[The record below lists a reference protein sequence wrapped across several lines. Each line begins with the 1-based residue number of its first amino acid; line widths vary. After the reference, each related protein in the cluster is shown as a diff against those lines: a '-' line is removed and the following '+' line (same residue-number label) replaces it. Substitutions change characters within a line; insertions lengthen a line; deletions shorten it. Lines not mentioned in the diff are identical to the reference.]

1 MDHLAA
7 AIPTLAHLSAGGFAP
22 ALGHA
27 SAAGFAPARGFPPN
41 QVIPA
46 TIVALLITVG
56 VALGAVRYRQ
66 GRFALLGRLAGRA
79 ERTAGL
85 PGWAALP
92 IAMTTL
98 SLLIAVFGFYWDVA
112 WHIDKGRD
120 QGPFSTPAHYPII
133 IGLLGI
139 AVAGITSL
147 TLDTD
152 DHPHGVRLPKL
163 GRVSIGGTLLTLCGL
178 VALAGFPLD
187 DVWHTLFGQDVT
199 LWGPT
204 HIEMIGG
211 ASLATVAAWILREE
225 GTRRA
230 PDLHRNALDR
240 PGLAGRA
247 ARFADYAVAGA
258 VLIGLST
265 LQGEFDFGVPQFR
278 AVYQPV
284 LIMLAAGIA
293 LVAAR
298 IRSGRGGALMAVVVF
313 LAVRGGLTLLIGP
326 GLGRTTLHFPLY
338 VAEAVIVELVAL
350 AIPVSRQITFGLVS
364 GVLIGTVGL
373 AAEWGW
379 SQVWMPIPWTSALW
393 PLAGI
398 LGFVAAVAAGALGG
412 MAGRALLPPG
422 SVRQPTPRLVMPLA
436 WAAALAVI
444 AIALPIGAHDN
455 YKATFTLTDVSS
467 GPQRSVMATVQ
478 LDPPQA
484 AKKATWFNIT
494 SWQGGTGVFHSQ
506 IVGQWVVP
514 MREVAPGTYRSI
526 RPVPVYGKWKTLLR
540 LATVSSLQAV
550 PIYLPAD
557 PAIPAKAVPAPAH
570 FTRGFVA
577 DKKILQREAVGGS
590 VNLQRA
596 AYAGLGLIGL
606 IWVAGIA
613 LGMRRLDRTADSD
626 GTQPPMTGYAGG
638 AVRRRRASGAEP
650 RGRSGRAAAEA

>member
-1 MDHLAA
+1 MPDISLAA
-7 AIPTLAHLSAGGFAP
+7 GFAP
-22 ALGHA
+22 ALSRLG
-27 SAAGFAPARGFPPN
+27 AAGFAPARGFPPS

-46 TIVALLITVG
+46 SIVAVLLTLG

-66 GRFALLGRLAGRA
+66 GRFAALGRLAGRA
-79 ERTAGL
+79 ERTSGL

-98 SLLIAVFGFYWDVA
+98 SLLIAVFGFYWDVS

-133 IGLLGI
+133 IGLVGI
-139 AVAGITSL
+139 AIAGVTSL

-152 DHPHGVRLPKL
+152 DHPNGIRLPKL
-163 GRVSIGGTLLTLCGL
+163 GRVSIGGALLALCGL

-204 HIEMIGG
+204 HIQMIGG

-240 PGLAGRA
+240 PGFAGRA
-247 ARFADYAVAGA
+247 VRLADYAVAGS

-278 AVYQPV
+278 AVYQPI

-298 IRSGRGGALMAVVVF
+298 IRCGRGGALMAVVVF

-338 VAEAVIVELVAL
+338 IAEALLVEAAALLLPVARQ
-350 AIPVSRQITFGLVS
+350 VSFGLVC

-379 SQVWMPIPWTSALW
+379 SQVWMPLPWTSAMW
-393 PLAGI
+393 PLGAV
-398 LGFVAAVAAGALGG
+398 LGFVAALAGGALGG
-412 MAGRALLPPG
+412 MAGRSLLPPG
-422 SVRQPTPRLVMPLA
+422 AARQRTPRLVMPFA
-436 WAAALAVI
+436 WVAALAVI
-444 AIALPIGAHDN
+444 AIAMPMTAHDN
-455 YKATFTLTDVSS
+455 YKATVTLTNVDN
-467 GPQRSVMATVQ
+467 GPQRSVFVTAK

-484 AKKATWFNIT
+484 ADNATWFTAT
-494 SWQGGTGVFHSQ
+494 SWQGGTGVFQSQ

-514 MREVAPGTYRSI
+514 MRKVGDGVYRST

-557 PAIPAKAVPAPAH
+557 PAIPAPAVTAPAH

-590 VNLQRA
+590 LDLQRA
-596 AYAGLGLIGL
+596 AYAALALIGL
-606 IWVAGIA
+606 VWIAGIA
-613 LGMRRLDRTADSD
+613 LGMRRLDRSADSES
-626 GTQPPMTGYAGG
+626 GRPPMSGYRTGAIG
-638 AVRRRRASGAEP
+638 RRRLSGA
-650 RGRSGRAAAEA
+650 RRAEAGA